1 MEPDQSPYG
10 GFPSRPLGPR
20 GASQRFQQ
28 AGNIFKMPKEF
39 DVFHDF
45 QTIIVFLAL
54 GTLQFIYIYAIFRR
68 FNIF

>member
-20 GASQRFQQ
+20 GASHRFQQ

-39 DVFHDF
+39 DVFQDL
-45 QTIIVFLAL
+45 QTLLIVHLAL
-54 GTLQFIYIYAIFRR
+54 GTIQFISI
-68 FNIF
+68 